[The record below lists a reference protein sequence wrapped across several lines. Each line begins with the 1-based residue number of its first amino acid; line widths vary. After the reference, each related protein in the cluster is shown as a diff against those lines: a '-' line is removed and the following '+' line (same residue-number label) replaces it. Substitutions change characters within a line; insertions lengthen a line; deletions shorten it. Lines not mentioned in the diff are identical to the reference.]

1 MPEKMKIVAL
11 EEHYITPAIRDA
23 NRALPDDL
31 RDPSADGSQ
40 DEMEAKLLDL
50 GEVRLKRM
58 DDTGIDVAVLSVT
71 TPATQSLP
79 AAQAVPLAREAN
91 DVLADAVRRY
101 PDRLHGFATLPM
113 PDPAAAVEEFRR
125 CVGESGFKGAMLNG
139 RTRDLYLDAPEFRPI
154 FEAAVEL
161 GVPVYVHPQ
170 SPPAVVRR
178 AEYEGF
184 GQAVDRAFAT
194 SSYGWHYETAI
205 NAQRMILSGLFDRLP
220 TLQVVLGHWGE
231 TLAFYLERADLIS
244 KVAGLERSF
253 AQTFREN
260 FHLTPSGMIDEPMLL
275 HALMTVGADRILYSV
290 DDPFVPA
297 VAGGKGRA
305 FLENAPISPADKRKI
320 AWDNAAKLLKL

>member
-40 DEMEAKLLDL
+40 EEVEAKLFDL
-50 GEVRLKRM
+50 GEKRLRRM
-58 DDTGIDVAVLSVT
+58 DDSGIDVAVLSVT

-91 DVLADAVRRY
+91 DVLAEAVRRF
-101 PDRLHGFATLPM
+101 PDRLLGFATLPT
-113 PDPAAAVEEFRR
+113 PDPAAAVDEFKR
-125 CVGESGFKGAMLNG
+125 CVNEFGFKGAMLNG
-139 RTRDLYLDAPEFRPI
+139 RTRDRYLDAPEFRPI
-154 FEAAVEL
+154 FEAAVDL

-178 AEYEGF
+178 TEYEGF
-184 GQAVDRAFAT
+184 GEQVDRAFAT

-231 TLAFYLERADLIS
+231 TLTFYLERADLLS
-244 KVAGLERSF
+244 KVAHLERPF

-260 FHLTPSGMIDEPMLL
+260 FHLTPSGMMSEPMLL
-275 HALMTVGADRILYSV
+275 HALLTMGADRILYSV
-290 DDPFVPA
+290 DDPFVTD
-297 VAGGKGRA
+297 VAGGRGRA

-320 AWDNAAKLLKL
+320 AWDNAAKLLRL